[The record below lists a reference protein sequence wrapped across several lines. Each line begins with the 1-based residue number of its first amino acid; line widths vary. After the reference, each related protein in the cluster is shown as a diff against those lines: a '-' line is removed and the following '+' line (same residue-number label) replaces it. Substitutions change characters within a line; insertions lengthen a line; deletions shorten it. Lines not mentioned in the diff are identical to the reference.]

1 MAFVLC
7 KPIRLRSWGGA
18 EKARLGIA
26 GTLRTAAL
34 HALHAHRRHSQ
45 AGQHID
51 QRQDRRQ
58 SEPKGPENDCADSED
73 HACRDQPLIPDRPA
87 HGACAALLHW
97 AFGDRKSTRL
107 TSSHLCASSMP
118 SSTCKKKKENK
129 RR

>member
-51 QRQDRRQ
+51 QRQNRRQ
-58 SEPKGPENDCADSED
+58 SEPKGPDNDCADSED

-87 HGACAALLHW
+87 HRSDEH
-97 AFGDRKSTRL
+97 
-107 TSSHLCASSMP
+107 TSELQSLMRTSYADLCL
-118 SSTCKKKKENK
+118 KKKTESTL
-129 RR
+129 